1 MIVYNEIEE
10 RGHTQWT
17 QDLLGQKMSESNLQF
32 KDFKKDSGF
41 EDVDYFYLDT
51 DYLLLPNDV
60 TRQEN
65 NTDERLHFTLKNILD
80 MLTIIS
86 GPNEVF

>member
-1 MIVYNEIEE
+1 
-10 RGHTQWT
+10 
-17 QDLLGQKMSESNLQF
+17 MSESNLQS
-32 KDFKKDSGF
+32 KDFQKDSGF